1 MHYHFGD
8 LKKNQ
13 NVLLS
18 YIHCCN
24 GCKAEMPKPMTYYV
38 YEPDW
43 DCDTGKMLSDT
54 VKQSC
59 GTVKDLTFSS
69 LFTTSHIARH
79 VRKFSGPGK
88 RSLISSRESEGSK
101 SSPMLA
107 AGI

>member
-8 LKKNQ
+8 LKKK

-24 GCKAEMPKPMTYYV
+24 GFKAEMAKPMTYYV

-43 DCDTGKMLSDT
+43 DCDAGKMLSDT

-79 VRKFSGPGK
+79 VRKFCPGPEK
-88 RSLISSRESEGSK
+88 RSFDQDQERGL
-101 SSPMLA
+101 
-107 AGI
+107 